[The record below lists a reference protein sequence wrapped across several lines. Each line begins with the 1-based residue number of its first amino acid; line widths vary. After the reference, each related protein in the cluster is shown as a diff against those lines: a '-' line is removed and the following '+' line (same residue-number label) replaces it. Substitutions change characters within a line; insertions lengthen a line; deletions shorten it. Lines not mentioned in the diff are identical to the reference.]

1 MASLLVDV
9 VRVLTVLNMLVLLG
23 LATVWGR
30 NWWELRSKHALGLLL
45 FAVLLIGEN
54 ALGAYLF
61 MLDPTVSAWVGNP
74 ELVPPPAQMAMAAF
88 RVLEFGGLLFLSWV
102 TYD

>member
-1 MASLLVDV
+1 MASTLVDV
-9 VRVLTVLNMLVLLG
+9 VRLLTVLNLFVLLG
-23 LATVWGR
+23 LAAVWGR
-30 NWWELRSKHALGLLL
+30 NWWDLRSKHAFGLLL

-61 MLDPTVSAWVGNP
+61 LLDPTVSAWIGNP
-74 ELVPPPAQMAMAAF
+74 EQVPPPAQTAMAAF
-88 RVLEFGGLLFLSWV
+88 RALEFAGLAFLSWV

>member
-1 MASLLVDV
+1 MASALVDA
-9 VRVLTVLNMLVLLG
+9 VRLLTVLNLLLLLG
-23 LATVWGR
+23 LAAIWGR

-61 MLDPTVSAWVGNP
+61 VWDPTVSAWIGDP
-74 ELVPPPAQMAMAAF
+74 QLVPPPAQQAMAAF
-88 RVLEFGGLLFLSWV
+88 RVLEFAGLTFLAWI

>member
-1 MASLLVDV
+1 MASVLVDA
-9 VRVLTVLNMLVLLG
+9 VRLLTVLNLLLLLG
-23 LATVWGR
+23 LAAVWGR
-30 NWWELRSKHALGLLL
+30 NWLDLRSKHAFGLLL

-61 MLDPTVSAWVGNP
+61 LLDPTVSGWIGNP
-74 ELVPPPAQMAMAAF
+74 VQVPPPAQFAMAAF
-88 RVLEFGGLLFLSWV
+88 RVLEFAGLAFLSWV

>member
-1 MASLLVDV
+1 MAALLVDV
-9 VRVLTVLNMLVLLG
+9 IRLLTVLNLLLLLG
-23 LATVWGR
+23 LAAVWGR
-30 NWWELRSKHALGLLL
+30 NWWDLRSQHALGLFL
-45 FAVLLIGEN
+45 FATLLIGEN

-74 ELVPPPAQMAMAAF
+74 ELVPPPAQTAMAAF
-88 RVLEFGGLLFLSWV
+88 RVLEFGGLAFLSWV